1 MKEKVHES
9 IPGVLVGGPC
19 FSVAYFYR
27 DDYKIWNSFKTFVD
41 KTNGEL
47 DFYSFHAY
55 DFFTWKNNDFVGRIQ
70 SGLPLEGVLDLV
82 QNYMVN
88 SFSEEKKLVFSEHG
102 GYIIR
107 DKGIYDGESTAAKI
121 ASQYFPGKTFTHEMK
136 KRSIV
141 NSLMLQAT
149 IANTLTF
156 LDHPH
161 VIQKAV
167 PFLLPNSWEWDE
179 KYYAQLFVPDL
190 YTDQT
195 TPVPTHLINFFRF
208 FRDVKGRRVKAICND
223 PDVQTRARESIAG
236 VSKIGSRFINVL
248 T

>member
-1 MKEKVHES
+1 
-9 IPGVLVGGPC
+9 
-19 FSVAYFYR
+19 
-27 DDYKIWNSFKTFVD
+27 
-41 KTNGEL
+41 
-47 DFYSFHAY
+47 
-55 DFFTWKNNDFVGRIQ
+55 
-70 SGLPLEGVLDLV
+70 
-82 QNYMVN
+82 MVN

-195 TPVPTHLINFFRF
+195 TPVPTHLINFFVF
-208 FRDVKGRRVKAICND
+208 LEMLKEEELKQFVMTLIFRHEHLLIR
-223 PDVQTRARESIAG
+223 
-236 VSKIGSRFINVL
+236 INYF
-248 T
+248 